1 MRIEQYETHVTGVLV
16 IGAGGAGLRAAI
28 EMAEN
33 GGDVMVVGKEVLGA
47 AHTCMAEGGLN
58 VALQDVNPQ
67 NSPAIHYQ
75 DTMRGGV
82 QLNNQVLVD
91 IFTRECPDRVLDLES
106 YGVIFDRSENGQI
119 AQRFSG
125 KQTHPHTVF
134 VGDYTGQ
141 AIMAALVAQIRR
153 LNIPYFDEHFVTRLF
168 AKDGQVCGA
177 LALDFKIGRLRL
189 FRARAVLLATG
200 GGGRMYL
207 VTTNAASNTADGYA
221 MALRLGCE
229 LIDME
234 MIQFHP
240 TGMVHPPSARG
251 SLVTES
257 VRGEGGILLN
267 NLGERFMTRYNPE
280 RMELAGRD
288 EVARAIYTEV
298 QAGRGTANGG
308 VYLDI
313 SHVDDGIIEERLPK
327 MLSQFLTVGVDI
339 RREPMEVHPTMH
351 HIMGGIRIN
360 EWGESGVRGLFAAG
374 EVTGGIHGGN
384 RLGGNA
390 IAECQVFGRRAA
402 LAAMKFSQQRP
413 HAPAPD
419 VTEIHNEVSRIYGY
433 LGYRPGTVPPPELED
448 TLRRIMW
455 TKVGIVRDEQGL
467 QQARSELADLQAY
480 TSQLSARSNR
490 TAHNQDLLDCLE
502 VTNMLTVA
510 QATVEA
516 GLWRQESR
524 GAHYRLDFPQ
534 QNEALSQYN
543 LLVRLKGEDTIVC
556 DKVPVVTL
564 ASPAE
569 AEQLSSVRYE
579 HS

>member
-1 MRIEQYETHVTGVLV
+1 MRTEQYETYITGVLV

-28 EMAEN
+28 EVAEN
-33 GGDVMVVGKEVLGA
+33 GGDVIVVGKEVLGA

-58 VALQDVNPQ
+58 VALQDVNPR

-75 DTMRGGV
+75 DTMRGGA

-91 IFTRECPDRVLDLES
+91 IFTRECPDRVLDLEG
-106 YGVIFDRSENGQI
+106 YGMIFDRSENGQI

-177 LALDFKIGRLRL
+177 LALDFRTGRLRL

-200 GGGRMYL
+200 GGGRMYM

-267 NLGERFMTRYNPE
+267 NLGERFMARYNPE

-298 QAGRGTANGG
+298 QAGRGTASGG

-313 SHVDDGIIEERLPK
+313 SHVDDEIIEERLPK

-360 EWGESGVRGLFAAG
+360 EWGESRVKGLFAAG

-402 LAAMKFSQQRP
+402 LAAMKSSQQSP

-419 VTEIHNEVSRIYGY
+419 VTEIHNEVSRLYGY

-455 TKVGIVRDEQGL
+455 TKAGIVRDEQGL
-467 QQARSELADLQAY
+467 QQARSELANLQAY

-490 TAHNQDLLDCLE
+490 IAHNQDLLDCLE
-502 VTNMLTVA
+502 VTNMLTAA
-510 QATVEA
+510 QAIVETS
-516 GLWRQESR
+516 LWRQESR

-534 QNEALSQYN
+534 QNETLGQYN
-543 LLVRLKGEDTIVC
+543 SLVRLKGEDTIVC

-564 ASPAE
+564 APPVE
-569 AEQLSSVRYE
+569 VEHLSSV
-579 HS
+579 

>member
-1 MRIEQYETHVTGVLV
+1 MHIEQYETYVTGVLV

-28 EMAEN
+28 EVAEN
-33 GGDVMVVGKEVLGA
+33 GGDVIIVGKEVLGA

-75 DTMRGGV
+75 DTMLGGAW
-82 QLNNQVLVD
+82 LNNQVLVD
-91 IFTRECPDRVLDLES
+91 IFTQECPERVRDLEH
-106 YGVIFDRSENGQI
+106 YGAIFDRTENGQI

-125 KQTHPHTVF
+125 KQTYPHTVF

-177 LALDFKIGRLRL
+177 LALDFRTGRLRL

-200 GGGRMYL
+200 GGGRMYM

-221 MALRLGCE
+221 MASRLGCE
-229 LIDME
+229 LVDME

-240 TGMVHPPSARG
+240 TGMVYPASARG

-280 RMELAGRD
+280 RMDLAGRD
-288 EVARAIYTEV
+288 EVARAIYAEV
-298 QAGRGTANGG
+298 QAGRGTADGG

-313 SHVDDGIIEERLPK
+313 SHVDDEIIEERLPK

-402 LAAMKFSQQRP
+402 LAAMKFSQQRH

-419 VTEIHNEVSRIYGY
+419 VTEVHDEINRIYGY
-433 LGYRPGTVPPPELED
+433 LGHRPGTIPPREPENA
-448 TLRRIMW
+448 LRRIMW

-467 QQARSELADLQAY
+467 RQAQIKLADLQAY

-490 TAHNQDLLDCLE
+490 IAHNRDLLDCLE
-502 VTNMLTVA
+502 ATNMLTVA
-510 QATVEA
+510 QAIVEA
-516 GLWRQESR
+516 SLWRQESR
-524 GAHYRLDFPQ
+524 GAHYRRDFPQ
-534 QNEALSQYN
+534 QNETLGKYN
-543 LLVRLKGEDTIVC
+543 SVVRLKEDTIVC
-556 DKVPVVTL
+556 DKAPVVTL
-564 ASPAE
+564 AP
-569 AEQLSSVRYE
+569 
-579 HS
+579 